1 MINWVELDT
10 VSFLTNQQIFIMRG
24 NCFHYWITSNTM
36 NSNHMFLHDW
46 SQGEKDNWDVIED
59 DDDKSAGNVVGIGNE
74 EEDEHDIEEYGHVQ
88 ESGNE
93 EDENDNS
100 DNFAE
105 MISNE
110 IENSN
115 DEKNDDSNNS
125 NGENKGRLFP
135 DVH

>member
-1 MINWVELDT
+1 
-10 VSFLTNQQIFIMRG
+10 
-24 NCFHYWITSNTM
+24 M

-74 EEDEHDIEEYGHVQ
+74 EEDEHDIEEYGHVL
-88 ESGNE
+88 ESGNKDVDKESDNSVE
-93 EDENDNS
+93 ENVDVVESGNGEKDENS
-100 DNFAE
+100 DNFAD

-115 DEKNDDSNNS
+115 DEENDDSDNS
-125 NGENKGRLFP
+125 EEENKGRLFP